1 MSWHLAPPSFR
12 HPNSQQLPFPTP
24 TPIQVLS
31 IILHS
36 QVHLVSQHAEE
47 FRRMLDKHWTIT
59 TLSGDMGSR
68 AGFGLMARSH
78 DLLIC
83 TAELL
88 QLALNSSEEDEHVEL
103 TGEGERKK
111 NITWLQDVLLGE

>member
-1 MSWHLAPPSFR
+1 
-12 HPNSQQLPFPTP
+12 
-24 TPIQVLS
+24 
-31 IILHS
+31 
-36 QVHLVSQHAEE
+36 
-47 FRRMLDKHWTIT
+47 MLDKHWTIT

-88 QLALNSSEEDEHVEL
+88 HLALNSSEEDEHVEL
-103 TGEGERKK
+103 TGEGKTKK
-111 NITWLQDVLLGE
+111 QKTRVPGQISPLPPAEPQFSNL